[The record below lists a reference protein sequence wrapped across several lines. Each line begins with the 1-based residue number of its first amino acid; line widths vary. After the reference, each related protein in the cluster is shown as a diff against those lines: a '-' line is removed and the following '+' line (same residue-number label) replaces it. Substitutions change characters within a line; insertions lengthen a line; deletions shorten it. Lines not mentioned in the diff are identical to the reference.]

1 MYFSNGKKDSSKL
14 LKIMENTFNNKHFN
28 INYYIVFLLHI
39 EMLRYFRLTY
49 IIKAGFVFQ
58 INPFNSLY
66 RPIVLHIIPS
76 VNGKANKNIIDTL
89 YKIRKILFNYRIEI
103 LSLHLMEIMLL
114 MV

>member
-14 LKIMENTFNNKHFN
+14 LKIMENTFNN
-28 INYYIVFLLHI
+28 NYYIVFLLHI
-39 EMLRYFRLTY
+39 EMLRYFRSTY

-66 RPIVLHIIPS
+66 RPIVLHIISS

-89 YKIRKILFNYRIEI
+89 YKIRKILFNY
-103 LSLHLMEIMLL
+103 
-114 MV
+114 

>member
-1 MYFSNGKKDSSKL
+1 MNGKKDSSKL

-66 RPIVLHIIPS
+66 RPIVLHIISS
-76 VNGKANKNIIDTL
+76 VNCKANKNIIDTL
-89 YKIRKILFNYRIEI
+89 YKIRKILHNNRIEI
-103 LSLHLMEIMLL
+103 LSYTFDGDNAFNDLNE
-114 MV
+114 